1 MNMYHNVNICN
12 EAHVPLQDSRTR
24 KGNKYSS
31 SGVLVRDGF
40 AVVGTVLFNC
50 LQMTLHFLLHTC
62 PCVCVCD
69 REKEIQ
75 RERENSERD
84 MTHWFLTGNLIH
96 VSTNLI
102 LTHLAERTNSHAR
115 VNKEWSE
122 ISRIGEGWGGYLRF
136 KI

>member
-62 PCVCVCD
+62 PCVCVCVTERKKFKE
-69 REKEIQ
+69 RERTVKEI
-75 RERENSERD
+75 
-84 MTHWFLTGNLIH
+84 
-96 VSTNLI
+96 
-102 LTHLAERTNSHAR
+102 
-115 VNKEWSE
+115 
-122 ISRIGEGWGGYLRF
+122 
-136 KI
+136 